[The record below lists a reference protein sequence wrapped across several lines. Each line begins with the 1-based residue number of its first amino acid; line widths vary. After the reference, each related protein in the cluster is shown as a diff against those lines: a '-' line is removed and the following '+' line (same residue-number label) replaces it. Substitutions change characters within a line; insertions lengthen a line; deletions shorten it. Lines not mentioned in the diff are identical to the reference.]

1 MRDASGENGT
11 DAHRE
16 IERVGHAYTLGNSK
30 PKRHTHGQLVDK
42 TSFSAKKLL
51 LNAAVILVGICLGV
65 LLSIRHAYWGPEGPV
80 GGLLLL
86 VPYLFLAAAVTVTL
100 IVFGNFAWVPGGRGT
115 CSFIGFGL
123 LILFGVS
130 GYYSMSEVDTKYEQ
144 LAALSGWV
152 LLAGCFV
159 AVNAIPSKI
168 VKTTIALT
176 LGLGGVAG
184 WLQMFF
190 WLSECSSQ
198 QAQYEESRIKHEE
211 EVQQGREAEFRALG
225 KEAPFWNYFGFMYIS
240 NDELRKECHEIMAA
254 RADRDESLIKY
265 LGDEI
270 LANDATRYIAE
281 FHPAPGPALA
291 PAFAQYSDLLV
302 GRMSEVNSGSDQVS
316 ERSYSDIKDIIG
328 AATRIQKGGGDLTPQ
343 LTRWRRYLTGFKNT
357 AELVSQ
363 IDQVMPKSNGH

>member
-1 MRDASGENGT
+1 MAKG
-11 DAHRE
+11 
-16 IERVGHAYTLGNSK
+16 I
-30 PKRHTHGQLVDK
+30 
-42 TSFSAKKLL
+42 FSAKRLL
-51 LNAAVILVGICLGV
+51 LNAAVVLVGLCLGL

-86 VPYLFLAAAVTVTL
+86 VPYLFLAAAVTAAL
-100 IVFGNFAWVPGGRGT
+100 IAFGNFSWVPGGRWM
-115 CSFIGFGL
+115 CFFIGVGL

-130 GYYSMSEVDTKYEQ
+130 GYYSMAESETKYEQ
-144 LAALSGWV
+144 LAALSGWL

-159 AVNAIPSKI
+159 AVNASPSTTA
-168 VKTTIALT
+168 KTTIALT

-198 QAQYEESRIKHEE
+198 QAQYEESRIKHEQ
-211 EVQQGREAEFRALG
+211 EVQQSREAEFRALG
-225 KEAPFWNYFGFMYIS
+225 KEAPFWKYFGFMYIS
-240 NDELRKECHEIMAA
+240 NEELRKECHEIMAA
-254 RADRDESLIKY
+254 RADRDASLIDY

-270 LANDATRYIAE
+270 LASDATRYIAE

-291 PAFAQYSDLLV
+291 PAFALHSDLVV
-302 GRMSEVNSGSDQVS
+302 GQISEVNSGSDQIS

-343 LTRWRRYLTGFKNT
+343 LKRWRVYLGGFKNT
-357 AELVSQ
+357 AELLSE
-363 IDQVMPKSNGH
+363 IDKAVPAQGGH